1 MSDFPFCFTY
11 KQGTGWGHKELEER
25 LDSMRT
31 QIAALSHGLA
41 YMSDDLNPSVL
52 NDLGPLPALRS
63 LVQDFQSI
71 GVDVSLNAKG
81 TAFSQITPELPGAVY
96 NSLRKQYGTQ

>member
-1 MSDFPFCFTY
+1 
-11 KQGTGWGHKELEER
+11 
-25 LDSMRT
+25 MRT

-41 YMSDDLNPSVL
+41 YMSHDLNPSVL
-52 NDLGPLPALRS
+52 NDLGLLPALRS

-81 TAFSQITPELPGAVY
+81 TAFSQITPELAAALY
-96 NSLRKQYGTQ
+96 KIALEAIRKSVKDAENAAIRNCALAEGKSIAKDCG